1 MSAKT
6 KPTRIA
12 IIGTGRL
19 GSAAAYSLLL
29 SPSISPSEI
38 LLCDPNLALLTAQ
51 VADLADAAY
60 ALNSNTGIRPATY
73 HEAGQ
78 CDVIIITAGSR
89 HIGESVGSVAAM
101 GRNASVVR
109 SVVSGMA
116 PVNKEAVVVVA
127 AEPVDVMTGL
137 ARGMLAGVLE
147 EGRVLGVGTYLES
160 VRLRGMVAGE
170 VGVSPCFFS
179 PSQSFLLASVV
190 FTICGL
196 VVKV

>member
-1 MSAKT
+1 MSSQL

-19 GSAAAYSLLL
+19 GSATAYSLLL
-29 SPSISPSEI
+29 SPSTSPTEI
-38 LLCDPNLALLTAQ
+38 LLIDPNLPLLTAQ
-51 VADLADAAY
+51 VTDLSDAAY
-60 ALNSNTGIRPATY
+60 ALNSTTLVRPATY

-78 CDVIIITAGSR
+78 CDVIVITAGSR
-89 HIGESVGSVAAM
+89 HVGESVGSVAAM

-116 PVNKEAVVVVA
+116 PVNKDAIVVVA

-147 EGRVLGVGTYLES
+147 EGRVVGVGTYLES
-160 VRLRGMVAGE
+160 VRLRGMLAGE
-170 VGVSPCFFS
+170 VGVSFFS
-179 PSQSFLLASVV
+179 VFLFPPS
-190 FTICGL
+190 GWG
-196 VVKV
+196 